1 MRNIKKLD
9 ITMQGD
15 NAVRHIRLNLNGKN
29 GNQKK
34 RVILMKL
41 PKAR

>member
-1 MRNIKKLD
+1 LD
-9 ITMQGD
+9 ITIKGD
-15 NAVRHIRLNLNGKN
+15 DVVRDIRLNLNGKN

-41 PKAR
+41 SNGI